1 MLLAKN
7 AYVNSKTKAGWTPL
21 HFVAFKGFNE
31 MINPLVSKH
40 NAAIDATSMVSFLIG
55 PLTLCQ
61 IDFNSTFLGNL
72 SLSNIH
78 FWLVLLK
85 TDMLLF

>member
-31 MINPLVSKH
+31 MISPLVSKH
-40 NAAIDATSMVSFLIG
+40 NAAIDATSMVSFSRPTARSAEGLLLMESVCVCILLSHISRPVIG
-55 PLTLCQ
+55 Q
-61 IDFNSTFLGNL
+61 RGS
-72 SLSNIH
+72 
-78 FWLVLLK
+78 
-85 TDMLLF
+85 

>member
-1 MLLAKN
+1 MHLAAESGNADICEMLLAKN

-40 NAAIDATSMVSFLIG
+40 NAVIDATSMVSFFIWISD
-55 PLTLCQ
+55 
-61 IDFNSTFLGNL
+61 IDFNSKFLENL
-72 SLSNIH
+72 IVS
-78 FWLVLLK
+78 
-85 TDMLLF
+85 

>member
-40 NAAIDATSMVSFLIG
+40 NTAIDATSMVSIIILIS
-55 PLTLCQ
+55 
-61 IDFNSTFLGNL
+61 DFTPNRVYLNIFGKPFSVKH
-72 SLSNIH
+72 SLMFGFTQN
-78 FWLVLLK
+78 
-85 TDMLLF
+85 

>member
-40 NAAIDATSMVSFLIG
+40 NAAIDATSMVSFLFG
-55 PLTLCQ
+55 
-61 IDFNSTFLGNL
+61 
-72 SLSNIH
+72 SLILREIEFTSK
-78 FWLVLLK
+78 V
-85 TDMLLF
+85 

>member
-40 NAAIDATSMVSFLIG
+40 NAAIDATSMVSFI
-55 PLTLCQ
+55 
-61 IDFNSTFLGNL
+61 I
-72 SLSNIH
+72 
-78 FWLVLLK
+78 LVSGISPNRV
-85 TDMLLF
+85 